1 MKFYR
6 YLITAFL
13 LVVAFGLAAQSVSAN
28 IIRTGQSEPG
38 IFNKATPSASPSLA
52 VFARSV
58 TNGRSDQVTGVYVQ
72 GGKAFPILQQ
82 PASDAGYVS
91 DQPNTLTQFRMAAQ
105 YHTIGLLAHDYLAGA
120 SFQELQ
126 AGSELYLV
134 YGDGRLKNYRV
145 YEVQQFQALSPSSP
159 YSSFIDLSDQT
170 KLSADQLFYRIY
182 GLGNA
187 TLVLQT
193 CISTPSVSSWGR
205 IFILARPVE
214 DPHPAGLWDTL
225 SQIKQSLSG
234 VSAQ

>member
-6 YLITAFL
+6 YLLIAL
-13 LVVAFGLAAQSVSAN
+13 MLVVAFGLAAQTVSAN

-38 IFNKATPSASPSLA
+38 IFNKTTPSASPNLT

-58 TNGRSDQVTGVYVQ
+58 TNGRSDQVTGVYVH
-72 GGKAFPILQQ
+72 GGKAFPVLQQ

-91 DQPNTLTQFRMAAQ
+91 DRPNTLTQFRMASQ
-105 YHTIGLLAHDYLAGA
+105 YHTIGLLAHDFLAGA
-120 SFQELQ
+120 SFHELQ
-126 AGSELYLV
+126 AGTEIYLV
-134 YGDGRLKNYRV
+134 YGDGRAKNYQV

-182 GLGNA
+182 GLGND

-193 CISTPSVSSWGR
+193 CISTPSVPSWGR
-205 IFILARPVE
+205 IFVLARPVE
-214 DPHPAGLWDTL
+214 TSRPEGLWDTL
-225 SQIKQSLSG
+225 SKFKQSLSG

>member
-1 MKFYR
+1 M
-6 YLITAFL
+6 
-13 LVVAFGLAAQSVSAN
+13 Q
-28 IIRTGQSEPG
+28 
-38 IFNKATPSASPSLA
+38 
-52 VFARSV
+52 
-58 TNGRSDQVTGVYVQ
+58 D
-72 GGKAFPILQQ
+72 GKAFPVLQQ

-91 DQPNTLTQFRMAAQ
+91 DQPNTITQFRMAAQ

-120 SFQELQ
+120 SFHELQ
-126 AGSELYLV
+126 AGSEIYLV

-182 GLGNA
+182 GLGND

-193 CISTPSVSSWGR
+193 CISTPSVPSWGR
-205 IFILARPVE
+205 IFVLARPVE
-214 DPHPAGLWDTL
+214 SSSPRRPLGHPLP
-225 SQIKQSLSG
+225 IKQSLSG